1 MRFLVAGRDACG
13 YDNGMGLATK
23 GSPGNGNER
32 GDGARVR
39 TMVICDEALLSEIES
54 EVHTLENVRLHLWTD
69 SYPLLRQLS
78 VYLVLSHYR
87 SGTYKGEI
95 RLMREGA
102 RAKMEW
108 QPFAVEF
115 ASGMDR
121 IVLVVEMGECR
132 FPASGDYAFEV
143 WFFDEE
149 SLEVQ
154 KGDERLEVHTLEE
167 ET

>member
-1 MRFLVAGRDACG
+1 
-13 YDNGMGLATK
+13 
-23 GSPGNGNER
+23 
-32 GDGARVR
+32 
-39 TMVICDEALLSEIES
+39 
-54 EVHTLENVRLHLWTD
+54 
-69 SYPLLRQLS
+69 
-78 VYLVLSHYR
+78 
-87 SGTYKGEI
+87 
-95 RLMREGA
+95 MREGA
-102 RAKMEW
+102 RSKMES

-121 IVLVVEMGECR
+121 IGLVVEMGECR

-154 KGDERLEVHTLEE
+154 KGDERLEVHTLEA

>member
-1 MRFLVAGRDACG
+1 
-13 YDNGMGLATK
+13 
-23 GSPGNGNER
+23 
-32 GDGARVR
+32 
-39 TMVICDEALLSEIES
+39 MVICDEALLSEIES